1 MKCKTLALAV
11 SLACAGAAHAQ
22 GISDDKVKIGLILD
36 MSGLYS
42 DITGTGLATA
52 VKMAVEDF
60 GGKVNGKPIEVLVA
74 DHQNKADIAANL
86 TRQWLDRD
94 QVDVVAD
101 VPNSAAG
108 TGTTH
113 SSPTWP
119 ASTAT
124 GPATRPCSTR
134 RRPSRRC

>member
-1 MKCKTLALAV
+1 MKCKTLALAAT
-11 SLACAGAAHAQ
+11 LACASAVHAQ

-74 DHQNKADIAANL
+74 DHQNKADIAANKA
-86 TRQWLDRD
+86 REWYDVEKLDA
-94 QVDVVAD
+94 VLDVAASAPALAVAA
-101 VPNSAAG
+101 V
-108 TGTTH
+108 
-113 SSPTWP
+113 
-119 ASTAT
+119 
-124 GPATRPCSTR
+124 
-134 RRPSRRC
+134 